1 MRRRLKPLSAR
12 VTRVI
17 FLSLIRSSFVYV
29 STFILFIFLLDNIIA
44 ITQIIKFLFL
54 NFDHSLP
61 FPFDSDGRC
70 CRCLLCTKVSSRQ
83 NFNLLPLVVAVF
95 LFYMNWFVIH
105 LNCNRITKELELII
119 SYNLHYNKLRAKH
132 TRPPYWII
140 PYGAKLRTFAENF
153 FDRAES
159 AQEKLKIAKT
169 YTVYLGLCLKKFN
182 SIKPLFGPLYTS
194 FRERNFVTD

>member
-1 MRRRLKPLSAR
+1 MPRRLKPLSAR
-12 VTRVI
+12 VTRVR
-17 FLSLIRSSFVYV
+17 FLFLIRSSFVV
-29 STFILFIFLLDNIIA
+29 GSSFILILDNVIA
-44 ITQIIKFLFL
+44 IAEVIKFLFL

-70 CRCLLCTKVSSRQ
+70 CRCLLSTKVSPRR

-95 LFYMNWFVIH
+95 LFYSNWFVIH

-140 PYGAKLRTFAENF
+140 PYGAKLRTFAEN
-153 FDRAES
+153 
-159 AQEKLKIAKT
+159 
-169 YTVYLGLCLKKFN
+169 
-182 SIKPLFGPLYTS
+182 
-194 FRERNFVTD
+194 